1 MSIFLHAITIEHES
15 EHDLE
20 HDLSTKANFSAPKIY
35 TAKGDLAKRWYV
47 YFSYRNPVTK
57 KLERMKNIYGK
68 ANNYKTKAD
77 RLTIL
82 TSYRKNL
89 LKLLR
94 AGYSPFENR
103 SVDEIQEKD
112 LKQVRADKKIEK
124 VKPIF
129 KESTINL
136 ANKELPTKSET
147 KDLGM
152 PLKDAFDYVLKLKNN
167 QVKARTIQDYRLK
180 GQAFLKWLAKNHPT
194 TQYAHQLTK
203 KMLLDFLNEIIIKTS
218 PRNRN
223 NFRLALGT
231 ILQTLEDNEIIKLN
245 FIKSIK
251 VLKSV
256 PNRNKTFSLE
266 TEKSIFKYLSKEDPI
281 LLLYIKFVAYNFL
294 RPIEVSRLKIKDI
307 DLNNK
312 ILTFQAKNSNLKK
325 KIIPQMLLDE
335 IPDLSNLNPEHL
347 LFTPTK
353 IGGAWDT
360 KETNRRN
367 YFSKRFKQKVKEHFN
382 LNEDYGLYSF
392 RHTYIT
398 KLYRVILKDA
408 TPFEAKSKLM
418 LITGHNSMSALE
430 KYLRDIDAEL
440 AEDYSNLLKE

>member
-20 HDLSTKANFSAPKIY
+20 HDLSTKPNFSVPKIY
-35 TAKGDLAKRWYV
+35 TAKGDLSKRWYV
-47 YFSYRNPVTK
+47 YFSFRNPKTN

-68 ANNYKTKAD
+68 ANKYKTKAD

-94 AGYSPFENR
+94 AGHSPLENQ
-103 SVDEIQEKD
+103 SGHKIHEPD
-112 LKQVRADKKIEK
+112 LKHVRVDNKIEK
-124 VKPIF
+124 
-129 KESTINL
+129 
-136 ANKELPTKSET
+136 NKTEYNKSNNNIADIEPPTQSET

-152 PLKDAFDYVLKLKNN
+152 PLKDAFDYVLKLKVN

-180 GQAFLKWLAKNHPT
+180 GQTFLKWLSENYPNIKYT
-194 TQYAHQLTK
+194 HQLTK
-203 KMLLDFLNEIIIKTS
+203 KMLLDFLNEIVINTS

-223 NFRLALGT
+223 NFRLTLGT
-231 ILQTLEDNEIIKLN
+231 FLQTLEENEIIKFN
-245 FIKSIK
+245 FIKTIK

-266 TEKSIFKYLSKEDPI
+266 VEKSIFKHLTKEDPI

-294 RPIEVSRLKIKDI
+294 RPIEVSRLRIKDV
-307 DLNNK
+307 DLVNRT
-312 ILTFQAKNSNLKK
+312 LTFQAKNSKLKK
-325 KIIPQMLLDE
+325 KIIPQMLFDE
-335 IPDLSNLNPEHL
+335 IPDLSNLNPDHL
-347 LFTPTK
+347 LFTPTE

-360 KETNRRN
+360 EETNRRN

-382 LNEDYGLYSF
+382 LNENFGLYSF